1 MAIEDEAYC
10 TLVMTDSYLPG
21 AAVLAHSLRD
31 SGTKKKLAALVT
43 LQTLRAD
50 TIEELKSLY
59 DYVIPVDRIPNP
71 NPANLYLIDRGDLL
85 YAFTKINLWRLV
97 QFKKVVYIDA
107 DVVALRAPDE
117 LFETKENFAAAS
129 DIGWPDF
136 FNSGVMV
143 LKPDMGTYWALQT
156 LAASGDSFD
165 GADQGLLNQYYEHKD
180 WKRLPFTYNCT
191 PSASYQYEP
200 AYRYHKS
207 NISMVHF
214 IGQSKPWQKGRTMS
228 QKGSGA
234 YKELVNR
241 WWAVYDLHYKLPTYG
256 MQGGPRSNVVKSFVM
271 GEATSADYG
280 YSSVPQAQPSVQQT
294 QQAAP
299 PPQIEAPVITVEAPP
314 SDPAD
319 HAEQIVQEMI
329 EPTPTVEQRRFSA
342 PINEWDATRAP
353 PPEASRPEA
362 VNFPTQNYEFNADPT
377 PYQPPQSYPEPPKD
391 MWYEV
396 PKEKPL
402 PPAAKPKAIF
412 PWEERQVA
420 KPTRVFIEDI
430 MPTNSTNSE
439 SEDPGLSRTTTNEK
453 DSDSATPTT
462 PTIKINDELPQTMP
476 PITKNAWDDVAGIDT
491 YVRQLNT
498 WQKLR
503 GKLQVLQNT
512 DKHSQSPA
520 QEIANPLDQNNTA
533 VLSPAEDAYEPTGGQ
548 RRTERRESL
557 ILTKFPT
564 ADERPSLPV
573 TPAPIKRS
581 SFWGTERN
589 EEGQLPTAEGVPDQ
603 ADWDPNA
610 QLEALRASSIAL
622 KPESLKM
629 HAKNVPRR
637 DMPRSSIDV
646 GQHPGLI
653 GSATSSPGEKPRVE
667 HHVRFG
673 GVVEVKEPV
682 EKGKGV
688 GATGRKVE
696 GEPVGEKVESEKGVR
711 VGGTGGMVKGNGNGG
726 GVRFGDVKFQE
737 PKVKE
742 AREEVVSPTEEIV
755 ESAA

>member
-1 MAIEDEAYC
+1 MAIEEEAYC

-43 LQTLRAD
+43 LETLRAD

-85 YAFTKINLWRLV
+85 YAFTKINLWRLT

-117 LFETKENFAAAS
+117 LFATKENFAAAS

-165 GADQGLLNQYYEHKD
+165 GADQGLLNQYFEHKN
-180 WKRLPFTYNCT
+180 WKRLHFTYNCT

-200 AYRYHKS
+200 AYRYHKA

-214 IGQSKPWQKGRTMS
+214 IGQSKPWQKGRTVS

-241 WWAVYDLHYKLPTYG
+241 WWAVYDLHYKFPTYG
-256 MQGGPRSNVVKSFVM
+256 MEGGPRSNVVKSLVT
-271 GEATSADYG
+271 GEATSTDYG
-280 YSSVPQAQPSVQQT
+280 YSSVPQAQAQT
-294 QQAAP
+294 HNTHHAP
-299 PPQIEAPVITVEAPP
+299 QPQNDAPIITIEAPP

-319 HAEQIVQEMI
+319 FAEQIVHEHV

-362 VNFPTQNYEFNADPT
+362 VNFPTQSYEFNADPT

-402 PPAAKPKAIF
+402 PATARPKAIF
-412 PWEERQVA
+412 PWEERPIA
-420 KPTRVFIEDI
+420 RPTRVFIEDTI
-430 MPTNSTNSE
+430 TTPSTNTE
-439 SEDPGLSRTTTNEK
+439 AEDPGLSRSTTSDK
-453 DSDSATPTT
+453 DSEAATPTT
-462 PTIKINDELPQTMP
+462 PVIKINDELPQTMAP
-476 PITKNAWDDVAGIDT
+476 MTKNAWDDVAGIDT
-491 YVRQLNT
+491 YVRQLNQ

-503 GKLQVLQNT
+503 GKLQVLQSN
-512 DKHSQSPA
+512 DKSSQSPA
-520 QEIANPLDQNNTA
+520 NEATNPMDSSNNT
-533 VLSPAEDAYEPTGGQ
+533 VLSPTEELDEITGSEPRSQ
-548 RRTERRESL
+548 RRESL
-557 ILTKFPT
+557 ILTQFPS

-573 TPAPIKRS
+573 TPAPIKRNV
-581 SFWGTERN
+581 FWGADKN
-589 EEGQLPTAEGVPDQ
+589 ADGSSLPAAEGVPHQ

-622 KPESLKM
+622 KPESLRG

-646 GQHPGLI
+646 GQHPGLV
-653 GSATSSPGEKPRVE
+653 GSVASSPGDKPE
-667 HHVRFG
+667 HHVHFG
-673 GVVEVKEPV
+673 GVVEVREVP
-682 EKGKGV
+682 GLDG
-688 GATGRKVE
+688 
-696 GEPVGEKVESEKGVR
+696 GEKVKGEKAA
-711 VGGTGGMVKGNGNGG
+711 GGEVKGNGTGRVAGEGLEETKGRKGG
-726 GVRFGDVKFQE
+726 VSFGEVRFGE
-737 PKVKE
+737 E
-742 AREEVVSPTEEIV
+742 AAGGRDEVVSPTAEV
-755 ESAA
+755 VGPAA